1 MSNSENFNI
10 EEYDDYAKK
19 LGEKIERKEEKG
31 IEETIKYF
39 DRIHDK
45 LFSVNSILIGGYL
58 ALIAFK
64 HDVPRTILFIPMLNF
79 FLLILIDYRLMEKS
93 RSESNYGKFTSDSI
107 DKYGKHIHKTNLLS
121 FLSILLTI
129 VETLFFTY
137 YVS

>member
-1 MSNSENFNI
+1 MSDSENFSI
-10 EEYDDYAKK
+10 EEYAKK
-19 LGEKIERKEEKG
+19 LGEQIERKEEKG

-64 HDVPRTILFIPMLNF
+64 QNVPRTILIIPMLNF
-79 FLLILIDYRLMEKS
+79 FLLIIVDYMLMEKS
-93 RSESNYGKFTSDSI
+93 RSEASYGKFTSDSVK
-107 DKYGKHIHKTNLLS
+107 KYGKHINKINYLS
-121 FLSILLTI
+121 LLSILLT
-129 VETLFFTY
+129 VTETLFFTY